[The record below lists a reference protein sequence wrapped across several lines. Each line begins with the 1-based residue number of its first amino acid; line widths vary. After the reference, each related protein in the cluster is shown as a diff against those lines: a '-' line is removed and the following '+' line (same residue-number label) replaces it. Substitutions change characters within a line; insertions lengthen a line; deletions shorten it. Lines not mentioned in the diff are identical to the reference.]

1 MSRRGVLDNVPSS
14 SIAYGLSLGKRQSS
28 IEDHGFIATSISRLK
43 LSKTSFNRIDLC
55 SYLPLSSIRVG
66 TNVLTSSR
74 LFLILDFLALAS
86 TTIRK
91 GEEPGGQVKEQDLY
105 I

>member
-14 SIAYGLSLGKRQSS
+14 SIAFGLSLGKRQSN
-28 IEDHGFIATSISRLK
+28 IEDHGFIAPSISRLK

-74 LFLILDFLALAS
+74 LVEDIFDEQRNDDEEID
-86 TTIRK
+86 IEIPEEKRK
-91 GEEPGGQVKEQDLY
+91 NIHFK
-105 I
+105 

>member
-1 MSRRGVLDNVPSS
+1 MDIRT
-14 SIAYGLSLGKRQSS
+14 SISTRTCSTTSLLVERKMENAAVRKRQSS
-28 IEDHGFIATSISRLK
+28 IEDHGFIATSILRLK

-74 LFLILDFLALAS
+74 LFLILDFLAL
-86 TTIRK
+86 II
-91 GEEPGGQVKEQDLY
+91 VVL